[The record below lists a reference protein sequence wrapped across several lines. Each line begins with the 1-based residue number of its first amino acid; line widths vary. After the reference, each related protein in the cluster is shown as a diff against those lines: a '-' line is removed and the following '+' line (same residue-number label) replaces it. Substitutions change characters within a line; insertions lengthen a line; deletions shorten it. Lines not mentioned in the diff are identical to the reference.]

1 MFYAKAYP
9 IPWDLRSLKTQNSCN
24 KFCVV
29 NNILRQNLGEIFIL
43 FELLNSM
50 WKCTEF
56 EVNKE
61 RKDVFFTTS
70 FQLLLS
76 RFMRLNGTFFLKIYI

>member
-1 MFYAKAYP
+1 
-9 IPWDLRSLKTQNSCN
+9 
-24 KFCVV
+24 VV

-70 FQLLLS
+70 FQLLLA
-76 RFMRLNGTFFLKIYI
+76 RFMRLNGTFFLKKIYIENNFFFKKHINLFLKVYFI

>member
-1 MFYAKAYP
+1 
-9 IPWDLRSLKTQNSCN
+9 
-24 KFCVV
+24 
-29 NNILRQNLGEIFIL
+29 
-43 FELLNSM
+43 M

-76 RFMRLNGTFFLKIYI
+76 RFMRLNGTFFLKNIYRKQLFFKKHINLFLKVYFI